1 MSRIL
6 SWKSP
11 KEGPSAFG
19 SDILAFQPTAMEASR
34 RQRDERTAARR
45 AAYKAKVAR
54 REAQM
59 GLPKRPNV
67 GANPLVQKEKERA
80 VALRQGE
87 ALARSINQGR
97 PRTAAPRVRSWETH
111 AEAPPPVQD
120 QIAEIN
126 DRNAMLKAELSKAAQ
141 QWERKPRN
149 LGPQPKAFAKPRP
162 KLWQRPSSAP
172 VAPPSDLD
180 DGMIRHDFGEDLD
193 PEDLPDLAAVNAECV
208 EHALSVMGLPSADPD
223 ALKRAI
229 KLSLP
234 DAFEA
239 LTTEAQR
246 ATRSAE
252 DFSKSFLERSEQ
264 LVGGVAPE
272 ASALDT
278 SVVDRGPITS
288 LLVRQPSTE
297 KFLQIAAVEADAQRE
312 LAKLQS
318 ELEHPGLDPPAPQA
332 SPQRAARPERPHSAS
347 YVEGESVKGRTRR
360 SPASLEY
367 LQSVNAE
374 DSRYGAPS
382 AEMTEIDPS
391 FYELSDAALGGDPSI
406 PDFGERFDLSAIKS
420 VDPGATRRGMERTTS
435 NAELAAPLAEESS
448 ASGIGD
454 GLSALSVGP
463 DGLAVLR
470 IREYGMRDAMAISVA
485 ASVGGDRSNGAS
497 LLLDL
502 AHNLIGDDGAL
513 ALASAIE
520 RNGRATALDL
530 SYNFVK
536 RAGAVALGR
545 CLPHTKLRRLG
556 LSHNPLGSLGT
567 AALGSAIGLPGSAGL
582 RSLKVAHV
590 GMGAVGAVALAE
602 GVAANKGL
610 RLLDMSNNVL
620 RTSGAMAIAGNV
632 GINVARGGGAGLTA
646 LDLGWCGID
655 DPPVALLAEGLV
667 AGCSLRRLDLSH
679 NQVSTTGAE
688 HLARMLKVHIGLQLL
703 ILDHNPAI
711 AFEGCKK
718 FVSLQLDNIINEVVF
733 EPREE
738 GDEKVAGDR
747 VVHVSQCS
755 AEQLPAVSS
764 HAISFACGA
773 WIHS

>member
-19 SDILAFQPTAMEASR
+19 SDIMAFQPAAMEASR
-34 RQRDERTAARR
+34 RQRDERTEQRR
-45 AAYKAKVAR
+45 AAYKAKAAR

-59 GLPKRPNV
+59 GLPKRPNA

-80 VALRQGE
+80 VSLRQGE

-97 PRTAAPRVRSWETH
+97 SASAAPRARSWEAH
-111 AEAPPPVQD
+111 AVASPPVQD

-126 DRNAMLKAELSKAAQ
+126 DRNAMLKAELTAAAQ
-141 QWERKPRN
+141 QWVRKPRN
-149 LGPQPKAFAKPRP
+149 LGPQPQPFAKPRA

-172 VAPPSDLD
+172 VAPPSDLHR
-180 DGMIRHDFGEDLD
+180 GQIRHEFAEELD

-208 EHALSVMGLPSADPD
+208 EHALSVMDLPSADPD
-223 ALKRAI
+223 ALKQAI
-229 KLSLP
+229 NLSLP
-234 DAFEA
+234 KAFEA

-252 DFSKSFLERSEQ
+252 DFSKNFLERSEQ
-264 LVGGVAPE
+264 LVGGMAPE
-272 ASALDT
+272 GATLDE
-278 SVVDRGPITS
+278 SVADRGVITC
-288 LLVRQPSTE
+288 LLIRQPSTE
-297 KFLQIAAVEADAQRE
+297 KFMQIAAVEADAQRE
-312 LAKLQS
+312 LAKLHS
-318 ELEHPGLDPPAPQA
+318 ELEHPGLDPPGPQA
-332 SPQRAARPERPHSAS
+332 SPPRAVRPARPFSA
-347 YVEGESVKGRTRR
+347 GEKGRTRR

-367 LQSVNAE
+367 LQTVNAE
-374 DSRYGAPS
+374 DARFDAPS
-382 AEMTEIDPS
+382 HEMTEIDPS
-391 FYELSDAALGGDPSI
+391 FYGLSDVALGGDPSI
-406 PDFGERFDLSAIKS
+406 PDFGERFDLSAIQS
-420 VDPGATRRGMERTTS
+420 VDPGAARGGGIRGTSSAPPDLPFRTAS
-435 NAELAAPLAEESS
+435 DGEVAAPLAEESS
-448 ASGIGD
+448 ASEIGD

-485 ASVGGDRSNGAS
+485 ASVGEDRSNGAS

-502 AHNLIGDDGAL
+502 AHNLIGDAGCL

-520 RNGRATALDL
+520 KNGRATALDL

-602 GVAANKGL
+602 GIAMNRGL
-610 RLLDMSNNVL
+610 RLLDLSNNVL
-620 RTSGAMAIAGNV
+620 RTTGAMAIAVNV

-667 AGCSLRRLDLSH
+667 SGCSLRRLDLSH
-679 NQVSTTGAE
+679 NQVSLEGAD
-688 HLARMLKVHIGLQLL
+688 HLAKMMKVHIGLQLL

-718 FVSLQLDNIINEVVF
+718 FVSLQVNFTV
-733 EPREE
+733 
-738 GDEKVAGDR
+738 K
-747 VVHVSQCS
+747 
-755 AEQLPAVSS
+755 
-764 HAISFACGA
+764 
-773 WIHS
+773 